1 MANDSP
7 QTSNHGNTS
16 SFPVIV
22 HPFQSPTPD
31 SCAYEIGS
39 KASSNALIFIG
50 GLTGGPHPSRT
61 PLTLAHGLA
70 DASELNYSV
79 WEFRMRSSYSGFGFS
94 SIANDVEDIKALV
107 TYLRSRGK
115 NKIVLMGVS
124 TGCQD
129 CIEYTNH
136 VKYDTPPVDGYI
148 LQSPVSD
155 RETAGMSMP
164 ADYLEATIATAKQM
178 IAEGKQED
186 AMPRHSIPPVFS
198 SLVTA
203 YRWNSLAAK
212 GGDDDF
218 FSSDIRDDTLDTTF
232 GRFDRPVLLMPAGE
246 DELVP
251 STVDKEKL
259 LARWMKACPHGLVS
273 PLSAVNPTSDHSVTD
288 SMAQGWMLERIMS
301 FLKTI

>member
-7 QTSNHGNTS
+7 QTSNHGSTS

-50 GLTGGPHPSRT
+50 GLTGGPHTSRT
-61 PLTLAHGLA
+61 PRTLAHGLA

-136 VKYDTPPVDGYI
+136 AKYDTPPVEGYI

-186 AMPRHSIPPVFS
+186 AMPRDSIPPVFS

-251 STVDKEKL
+251 SMVDKEKL